1 MFVKTVRKNMIKK
14 CLTLLLVY
22 LSVTLSAQVRDSVE
36 WNTPYFKIW
45 YSESL
50 ENPLSVRYRVACPNG
65 EASRKGMDFYT
76 LEGIHTSDNEDY
88 VANEWDKG
96 HMAPAASFNCNTD
109 MLYETFTYI
118 NSSLQQQ
125 SLNRGVWKKLE
136 NRERYLADLADV
148 YVFIRVEFDENP
160 PRVPTNAAIP
170 KGYYKELKIGDV
182 RECYY
187 FPNEKP
193 ITKELDDYKCKCRN
207 AIN

>member
-1 MFVKTVRKNMIKK
+1 MKKTLILL
-14 CLTLLLVY
+14 LTLI
-22 LSVTLSAQVRDSVE
+22 SITSFAQVKDSIE
-36 WNTPYFKIW
+36 WNNPYFKIW

-50 ENPLSVRYRVACPNG
+50 ENPLSVRYTVACPNG
-65 EASRKGMDFYT
+65 TASRAGMDFYT
-76 LEGIHTSDNEDY
+76 EKGIHTSDNEDY

-109 MLYETFTYI
+109 MLYSTFTYM

-136 NRERYLADLADV
+136 NRERELAANGEV
-148 YVFIRVEFDENP
+148 KVFIRVEFDNNP

-170 KGYYKELKIGDV
+170 KGYYKELKVGST

-187 FPNEKP
+187 FPNAKP
-193 ITKELDDYKCKCRN
+193 ESKELEAYKCKCRN
-207 AIN
+207 AIQ